1 MKPIV
6 FRFCVIYFGLYAAA
20 TQILGGVLLLPG
32 FQLPAFGN
40 VWPLRD
46 LTLWAAQHVFGLT
59 PPLVYTGNSGDTAFH
74 WVQTALLLTIATTA
88 TAIWSALAR
97 WRIRTVDGQY
107 TRTDRRKRD
116 RTDRIRDRA
125 DLRQQDR
132 TNRRQQDRTD
142 YRQEARTDQHQ
153 QDRTD
158 NPTDNYP
165 LRKWFRLVLRFALA
179 AQMFYYGMAKII
191 PTQFPPP
198 GLVTLIEPVGSA
210 SLSDLLWTFIGAST
224 SYQVMTGGAEMT
236 AGLLLLT
243 PQTTTLGALIG
254 LLDMTQVFLLN
265 MTYDFGLKQIS
276 FHLLLMFVFLLA
288 PDFRRLANVLV
299 LNRAAAPSS
308 EPPLFATARANR
320 IALAAQL
327 IIGLYLIVMFGSLST
342 RYFYADGGPG
352 APRSPL
358 YGIWNV
364 EQLSIDDQVRP
375 AVMNDYDR
383 RWRRVIFDTP
393 NVVVFQRTDDSLAH
407 FGAAL
412 ADDGRTLA
420 LTKRNSRT
428 WSARF
433 EVERPSHDR
442 LILVGDMDRYR
453 IRMQLRLVELDTF
466 RLLRSTFRWIRPPDP
481 FAG

>member
-1 MKPIV
+1 MYISSVLKPIV
-6 FRFCVIYFGLYAAA
+6 FRFGVIYFGLYAAA
-20 TQILGGVLLLPG
+20 TQILGGVLLFPG
-32 FQLPAFGN
+32 LQLPALGT

-46 LTLWAAQHVFGLT
+46 LTLWAARHVFGLT

-74 WVQTALLLTIATTA
+74 WVQTALLLVIATGA
-88 TAIWSALAR
+88 TAIWRA
-97 WRIRTVDGQY
+97 VDRSGSEYAGLQ
-107 TRTDRRKRD
+107 R
-116 RTDRIRDRA
+116 
-125 DLRQQDR
+125 
-132 TNRRQQDRTD
+132 
-142 YRQEARTDQHQ
+142 
-153 QDRTD
+153 
-158 NPTDNYP
+158 
-165 LRKWFRLVLRFALA
+165 WFRVFLRFALA

-224 SYQVMTGGAEMT
+224 SYQVITGGAEMA

-276 FHLLLMFVFLLA
+276 LHLLLMFVFLLA

-299 LNRAAAPSS
+299 LNRPAAPSS
-308 EPPLFATARANR
+308 EPPLFATPRANR
-320 IALAAQL
+320 IALASQL
-327 IIGLYLIVMFGSLST
+327 IVGLYLIVMFGSLST

-407 FGAAL
+407 FGASL

-466 RLLRSTFRWIRPPDP
+466 RLLRSTFRWVRPPDP

>member
-1 MKPIV
+1 MTRIG
-6 FRFCVIYFGLYAAA
+6 FRFVIVYLTLYAVT
-20 TQILGGVLLLPG
+20 TQLLGGILLVPGMSLPVLG
-32 FQLPAFGN
+32 T
-40 VWPLRD
+40 VWPMRD
-46 LTLWAAQHVFGLT
+46 LTLWVAERIAGLT
-59 PPLVYTGNSGDTAFH
+59 PPLLYTGNSGDTAFH
-74 WVQTALLLTIATTA
+74 WVQTAIVLLLAMIVTA
-88 TAIWSALAR
+88 LWSAL
-97 WRIRTVDGQY
+97 
-107 TRTDRRKRD
+107 DRRRSD
-116 RTDRIRDRA
+116 DAALRT
-125 DLRQQDR
+125 
-132 TNRRQQDRTD
+132 
-142 YRQEARTDQHQ
+142 
-153 QDRTD
+153 
-158 NPTDNYP
+158 
-165 LRKWFRLVLRFALA
+165 WFRLFVRVALA

-224 SYQVMTGGAEMT
+224 SYQVITGGAEMA

-254 LLDMTQVFLLN
+254 VRDMTQVFLLN

-299 LNRAAAPSS
+299 LNRAAEPSS
-308 EPPLFATARANR
+308 EPPLFATPRANR

-327 IIGLYLIVMFGSLST
+327 MFGLYLVVMFGSLST

-407 FGAAL
+407 FGASL

-466 RLLRSTFRWIRPPDP
+466 RLLRSTFRWVRPPDP